1 MECVMKN
8 VLKRL
13 RQEIKDK
20 AVAGNQVR
28 RAIESLAWKE
38 GSAPQVQ
45 AIRSKRD
52 ASGHRVEGKKSLK
65 KFRRPETGPERYSL
79 WDEKRSVGS
88 GARIYLLLYGMLRGR
103 PYLSIEK
110 KCDEAPSAYLLGIT
124 VAQVLGQ
131 DRATQKDI
139 QAWLDGGEAP
149 SLAGRE
155 AAE

>member
-1 MECVMKN
+1 MKQALN
-8 VLKRL
+8 QLK
-13 RQEIKDK
+13 QEIRSK
-20 AVAGNQVR
+20 AEEGGR
-28 RAIESLAWKE
+28 IRKAIESLSWKE

-52 ASGHRVEGKKSLK
+52 ASGHRVEGKKALK
-65 KFRRPETGPERYSL
+65 KFRRPETGPDRYSL
-79 WDEKRSVGS
+79 WNDKRGVGRV
-88 GARIYLLLYGMLRGR
+88 ARFSLLLYGMLRGK

-110 KCDEAPSAYLLGIT
+110 KCDEPPSAYLLWLTLTPI
-124 VAQVLGQ
+124 LGQ
-131 DRATQKDI
+131 DRLTPKDI